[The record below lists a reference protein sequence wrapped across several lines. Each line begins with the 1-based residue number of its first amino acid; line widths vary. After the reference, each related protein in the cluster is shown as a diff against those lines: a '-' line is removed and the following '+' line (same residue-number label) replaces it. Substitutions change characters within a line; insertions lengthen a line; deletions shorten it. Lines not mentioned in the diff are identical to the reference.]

1 MIFPNIESV
10 PEWTRIALKLALPQL
25 TNGSSCGRLRNL
37 MQGHRR
43 PAFPL
48 VGAGSLDFFSAGN
61 PEKISIVPRSQ
72 PLTQGK
78 RCDPGT
84 TGEKKPKLLS
94 LGLNPP
100 KEEGGGDTC

>member
-1 MIFPNIESV
+1 
-10 PEWTRIALKLALPQL
+10 
-25 TNGSSCGRLRNL
+25 

-61 PEKISIVPRSQ
+61 PEKISIVPRADL
-72 PLTQGK
+72 LTQEKKG
-78 RCDPGT
+78 RSSRVD
-84 TGEKKPKLLS
+84 EKKPKLSS